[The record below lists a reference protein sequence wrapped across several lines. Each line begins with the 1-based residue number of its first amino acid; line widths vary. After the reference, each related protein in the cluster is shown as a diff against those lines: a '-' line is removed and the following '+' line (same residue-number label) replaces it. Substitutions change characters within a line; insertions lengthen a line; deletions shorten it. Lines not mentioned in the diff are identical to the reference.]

1 MTATAGDGAA
11 IGGGSANGSG
21 NDYVGGSAK
30 GIVIRDY
37 ATVVAKNNGYGAA
50 IGAAGGS
57 GNHTEAVVT
66 IGTPGATTEDEDV
79 NIIATGFYGSAIG
92 NGAKDTKVTI
102 QAMRPSRRQAA
113 KVPLRSEVTMEMWRS
128 I

>member
-66 IGTPGATTEDEDV
+66 IGTPGATAAKENVHVT
-79 NIIATGFYGSAIG
+79 ATGSNGSAIG
-92 NGAKDTKVTI
+92 NGRVKPRSPFR
-102 QAMRPSRRQAA
+102 AMRPSTRQAA